1 MERNEIMGMLKQII
15 REAVDNEEVVIN
27 DTTVASDVEG
37 WDSLAQILIVGELQ
51 NELGVKFTSA
61 EVNNCSNVG
70 ELVAAIIAK
79 L

>member
-1 MERNEIMGMLKQII
+1 MLQQII

>member
-1 MERNEIMGMLKQII
+1 MLQQII

-70 ELVAAIIAK
+70 ELVAAMIAK

>member
-1 MERNEIMGMLKQII
+1 MLKQII

>member
-1 MERNEIMGMLKQII
+1 MERNEIMGMLQQII